1 MNFLGYLK
9 FIFLRIANKRWT
21 LTKVL
26 YMNHLKIF
34 PTLLIN
40 ETREKYVNNK
50 REDRKTRRKEKR
62 KMLNTDDHL
71 TRVPFTDKNKVAL
84 VTVRLVQE

>member
-9 FIFLRIANKRWT
+9 CIFLRIANKRWT

-26 YMNHLKIF
+26 YMNHLKFF

-40 ETREKYVNNK
+40 ETREKYINKK
-50 REDRKTRRKEKR
+50 REDRKTRRKENR
-62 KMLNTDDHL
+62 RMLNPDDQL
-71 TRVPFTDKNKVAL
+71 TIEFPLQTKIRWPWL
-84 VTVRLVQE
+84 E